1 MGDLIWLIFISLTV
15 VLVVA
20 VLWFIWRLRHFSQS
34 HNQTIV
40 DDKLMQSML
49 GDEALSQDL
58 KNALVGKTSQQQSR
72 NYQEPPEE
80 SKEGEK
86 AGGGNR

>member
-1 MGDLIWLIFISLTV
+1 MGDLIWLIFIFLIV

-49 GDEALSQDL
+49 GDEALSNDL
-58 KNALVGKTSQQQSR
+58 KNALVGKASQQNAQR
-72 NYQEPPEE
+72 YQEASEE
-80 SKEGEK
+80 NKEDKRGE
-86 AGGGNR
+86 